1 MAEKTKNN
9 KTQEVVVNEE
19 NVVEQVKA
27 GNLLKD
33 KNVSAALDEIEKEQD
48 EARKREAKD
57 AIMCAKYINTKELI
71 NLRAR
76 RAEEKITKAALAKSK
91 DLLDQLL
98 GGKITPSE
106 YKNLRKDATKEKSD
120 AMSKADEELVKNMN
134 ELRRSYTGQWKY
146 RCEWDY

>member
-106 YKNLRKDATKEKSD
+106 YKNLRKDAAKEKAD
-120 AMSKADEELVKNMN
+120 VMSKADDELAKNMN
-134 ELRRSYTGQWKY
+134 ELRRSYTGQWQY
-146 RCEWDY
+146 HCEWDY